1 MIISIIAA
9 LDENNVIGK
18 DNKLIWHLPADL
30 KHFKELTTGHHLIM
44 GRKTW
49 ESIGSKPLP
58 NRTCIIIT
66 RDKNYKAE
74 GGMLAHSLEEA
85 LSLVKNDEEVFIAGG
100 AEIYKLAM
108 RIAHKLYITRV
119 HHSFKGDTFF
129 PVIGKEWFEAINNDF
144 EKDEKNKY
152 DFSLC
157 EYEKD

>member
-1 MIISIIAA
+1 MTISIIAA
-9 LDENNVIGK
+9 IGSNNVIGK

-58 NRTCIIIT
+58 GRTNIVIT

-74 GGMLAHSLEEA
+74 GCTLVHSLDEA
-85 LSLVKNDEEVFIAGG
+85 ISSVRNEDEVFIAGG
-100 AEIYKLAM
+100 AEIYKQAM
-108 RIAHKLYITRV
+108 GKANKMYITRV
-119 HHSFKGDTFF
+119 HHSFEGDTFF
-129 PVIGKEWFEAINNDF
+129 PEIGKEWFEAINNDF
-144 EKDEKNKY
+144 EKDAKNKY

>member
-1 MIISIIAA
+1 MTISIIAA
-9 LDENNVIGK
+9 IDENNVLGK

-30 KHFKELTTGHHLIM
+30 QHFKELTSGHHIIM

-49 ESIGSKPLP
+49 ESIGKKPLP
-58 NRTCIIIT
+58 NRTSIVIT

-74 GGMLAHSLEEA
+74 GCMLVHSLDEA
-85 LSLVKNDEEVFIAGG
+85 LAAVKNDEEVFVIGG
-100 AEIYKLAM
+100 AEIYKQAM
-108 RIAHKLYITRV
+108 EKATKMYITRV
-119 HHSFKGDTFF
+119 HHAFQGDTFF
-129 PVIGKEWFEAINNDF
+129 PEIGKEWFEAIYNDF